1 LFSDEYAYFSSYSQS
16 WLAHAR
22 EYVTRMIEKL
32 SLTRESRVVE
42 IACNDGYLLQYVKA
56 REIPCLGIEPTASTA
71 AAATRKGIQ
80 VCEEFFGEELAGR
93 LVADGYSADLIT
105 ANNVL
110 AHVPDI
116 NDFVSGVGV
125 LLKPTGVATFEF
137 PHLLNLVRD
146 TQFDT
151 IYHEHY
157 SYFSLHAV
165 KRILERSG
173 LVLFDVEQLSTH
185 GGSLRLYAHR
195 SDGVSREVSQSVSR
209 VLVDEHRAGVTTV
222 DFYSGFQEKVD
233 AVRNEFV
240 EFLVSTRRSGKT
252 VAAYGA
258 AAKGSTLMNYARV
271 GRDLIRFVADQNPSK
286 QGKFMPG
293 SHVPIVACDYLDRAR
308 PDYVVIFP
316 WNLRDEISAQLSGLS
331 SSGTELLTA
340 VPRLRFLRESER

>member
-1 LFSDEYAYFSSYSQS
+1 
-16 WLAHAR
+16 
-22 EYVTRMIEKL
+22 
-32 SLTRESRVVE
+32 
-42 IACNDGYLLQYVKA
+42 
-56 REIPCLGIEPTASTA
+56 
-71 AAATRKGIQ
+71 
-80 VCEEFFGEELAGR
+80 
-93 LVADGYSADLIT
+93 
-105 ANNVL
+105 
-110 AHVPDI
+110 
-116 NDFVSGVGV
+116 
-125 LLKPTGVATFEF
+125 
-137 PHLLNLVRD
+137 
-146 TQFDT
+146 
-151 IYHEHY
+151 
-157 SYFSLHAV
+157 
-165 KRILERSG
+165 
-173 LVLFDVEQLSTH
+173 
-185 GGSLRLYAHR
+185 
-195 SDGVSREVSQSVSR
+195 
-209 VLVDEHRAGVTTV
+209 VTTV